1 VSLAC
6 IHPQVAYTFPVSYA
20 FHQYGFLINP
30 PKSFFLIRLAGILI
44 SIFLVRQR
52 SLLWLSWNI
61 CCLRM
66 QINYHGGDYLT
77 LSDSYCSGML
87 FEQLV
92 WSSGY
97 VMLLQ
102 FTGSVEAPEGFI
114 PDMVSNA
121 KYALYISLPCL

>member
-1 VSLAC
+1 
-6 IHPQVAYTFPVSYA
+6 
-20 FHQYGFLINP
+20 
-30 PKSFFLIRLAGILI
+30 
-44 SIFLVRQR
+44 
-52 SLLWLSWNI
+52 
-61 CCLRM
+61 M

-77 LSDSYCSGML
+77 LSDSYCLGML

-102 FTGSVEAPEGFI
+102 FTDSVEAPEGFI